1 MELPEGGILLS
12 RLDYNIQEAP
22 LLSPKKKDSTITQPD
37 ITKRR
42 QNFEEPIKTR
52 RDLGLL

>member
-42 QNFEEPIKTR
+42 QNFEEPSECLSSKMT
-52 RDLGLL
+52 